1 MARTTNLYPGI
12 YNSTAFALSD
22 GEGSSLSTDAAGRLI
37 TNPGGYT
44 TYESKS
50 FSIGAETDYDVKASE
65 TLFAT
70 TKRCVMLKANQICTA
85 KFNSSSN
92 NAFTFAANEQITI
105 EGMDITNIYLTTTEV
120 ATAFRIISFA

>member
-12 YNSTAFALSD
+12 YNSTAFTLST

-44 TYESKS
+44 TYESKT
-50 FSIGAETDYDVKASE
+50 FSIGVETNYDVKAEE

-70 TKRCVMLKANQICTA
+70 TKRCVMLKADQICTA
-85 KFNSSSN
+85 KFNSSSS

-105 EGMDITNIYLTTTEV
+105 EGMDITNIYLTTAAV
-120 ATAFRIISFA
+120 ATEFRIISFA